1 MAPGSPVEE
10 SSFDLRFQVERARAD
25 PEAFGALYDL
35 YVDRVHAFAYRRLG
49 SRAEA
54 EDATAETMAR
64 ALAGLHRFSWQGGG
78 FGAWVFR
85 IARNLCADALRSR
98 SRSVPLPPGEEGV
111 EPATSGNPEE
121 AAIDEE
127 TRAQVRGLV
136 AGLPDLQREVVL
148 LKYSGGL
155 RNTEIAP
162 VMGMT
167 PTAVS
172 SLLHRTTQKLRER
185 LGAHHA

>member
-1 MAPGSPVEE
+1 
-10 SSFDLRFQVERARAD
+10 VERARAD
-25 PEAFGALYDL
+25 PEAFGVLYDL

-64 ALAGLHRFSWQGGG
+64 ALSGLHRFSWQGGG
-78 FGAWVFR
+78 FGAWLFR

-98 SRSVPLPPGEEGV
+98 SRTVPLPPGEDG
-111 EPATSGNPEE
+111 PQSAPSRGPEE

-127 TRAQVRGLV
+127 IKAQVRELV
-136 AGLPDLQREVVL
+136 AELPDLQREAVL

-162 VMGMT
+162 AMGMT

-185 LGAHHA
+185 LGDYHA